1 MTTSTS
7 PEASCLAPL
16 LAKLGEMISQSRQAS
31 LRAIDSLHVQ
41 TCWNIGRRL
50 IEFEQSS
57 GAPVNEDKRRLPAL
71 AFCLTAEYGLGFD
84 ASALHLMRG
93 FYLAFPRYDALHPGL
108 SWPHYRILLRVADL
122 DARTWYMNEATT
134 QSWSAHVLDG
144 QVGARYYQRLQASS
158 SPKALKQQ
166 TDTRL
171 AGLTPIPR
179 ELARDPALLEFLGRL
194 PATEPLGANLE
205 HRLISHME
213 HFLLERG
220 QGFAL
225 VARQRRISTANGDIC
240 LDLVL
245 YHCRLK
251 CFVILD
257 LKRGELR
264 DQDIEQMN
272 NHLRLYDEKKRN
284 PDDGP
289 TLGILLRSQR
299 ELSRARYMVLDD
311 HEPRFTDWYQLVLP
325 AEEVLCAE
333 LDRERALIKR
343 QDFKPEQP

>member
-1 MTTSTS
+1 MTHSTS
-7 PEASCLAPL
+7 PQASHLTPL
-16 LAKLGEMISQSRQAS
+16 LTKLGELISHSRQAS
-31 LRAIDSLHVQ
+31 LRAIDGLHVQ
-41 TCWNIGRRL
+41 TCWNIGRQL
-50 IEFEQSS
+50 IEFERS
-57 GAPVNEDKRRLPAL
+57 GAAPASEDKRRLPAL

-93 FYLAFPRYDALHPGL
+93 FYLAFPRYDGLHPGL

-122 DARTWYMNEATT
+122 DARAWYMNEATT
-134 QSWSAHVLDG
+134 QNWSVHVLDG

-158 SPKALKQQ
+158 NPKILKQQ

-171 AGLTPIPR
+171 CVLTPIPR
-179 ELARDPALLEFLGRL
+179 ELARDPTLLEFLGKL
-194 PATEPLGANLE
+194 PATEPLGSNLE
-205 HRLISHME
+205 YRLICHME

-225 VARQRRISTANGDIC
+225 VGRRQHISTANGDVC

-257 LKRGELR
+257 LKRGELTG
-264 DQDIEQMN
+264 QDVEHMN
-272 NHLRLYDEKKRN
+272 GHLRLYDQQKRN

-299 ELSRARYMVLDD
+299 EQSSVRYMVLDD
-311 HEPRFTDWYQLVLP
+311 HEPQLANWYQLVLP
-325 AEEVLCAE
+325 TETALCAE
-333 LDRERALIKR
+333 LDRERAQIKR
-343 QDFKPEQP
+343 QGFKST